1 MKLKIC
7 GMKYNSVEVSELRPD
22 YLGFIFWEP
31 SRRFF
36 SGCISDIIAD
46 PKRVGIFV
54 DAAPE
59 DIVLKVYEHNLDA
72 VQLHGSEKPD
82 TCKYL
87 GDHIGEQH
95 STGIE
100 IIKAFAIDEAFDF
113 EVLKE
118 YEDSCDFFLF
128 DTRGD
133 LPGGT
138 GRRFDWKLLNNYK
151 LNKPYFLSGGIG
163 PSDAAA
169 IKTFLSRTE
178 AEKCYA
184 IDLNSRFEIEPGL
197 KDLEALQTFI
207 EEIGYL
213 SQKD

>member
-7 GMKYNSVEVSELRPD
+7 GMKYNPVEVSELRPD

-36 SGCISDIIAD
+36 NGCISDIISG
-46 PKRVGIFV
+46 PKRVGVFV

-59 DIVLKVYEHNLDA
+59 DIVLQVYEHNLDA

-87 GDHIGEQH
+87 RELLGAQH
-95 STGIE
+95 TSGIE
-100 IIKAFAIDEAFDF
+100 IIKAFAIDEEFDF
-113 EVLKE
+113 DALKD
-118 YEDSCDFFLF
+118 YEESCDFFLF

>member
-7 GMKYNSVEVSELRPD
+7 GMKYNPVEVSELRPD

-36 SGCISDIIAD
+36 DGCISDSISG
-46 PKRVGIFV
+46 PKRVGVFV

-59 DIVLKVYEHNLDA
+59 DIVLKVYEHNLGA

-87 GDHIGEQH
+87 RELIGAQH
-95 STGIE
+95 TRGTE
-100 IIKAFAIDEAFDF
+100 IIKAFAIDEEFNF
-113 EVLKE
+113 ETLNEFV
-118 YEDSCDFFLF
+118 DSCDFFLF

-138 GRRFDWKLLNNYK
+138 GRRFDWKLLSNYK
-151 LNKPYFLSGGIG
+151 LIKPYFLSGGIG
-163 PSDAAA
+163 PSDADA
-169 IKTFLSRTE
+169 IKSFLSRPE
-178 AEKCYA
+178 AKNCHA
-184 IDLNSRFEIEPGL
+184 IDLNSRFETEPGL
-197 KDLEALQTFI
+197 KDVAALQSFI
-207 EEIGYL
+207 KEIGYI
-213 SQKD
+213 SKKD